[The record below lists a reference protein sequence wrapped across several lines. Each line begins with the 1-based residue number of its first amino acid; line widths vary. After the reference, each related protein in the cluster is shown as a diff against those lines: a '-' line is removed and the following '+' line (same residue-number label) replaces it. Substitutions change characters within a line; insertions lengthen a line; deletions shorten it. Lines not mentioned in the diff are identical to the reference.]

1 MLRKIINAMPLPYY
15 DGETGGAGGGATG
28 DAGAGATGDTGGAT
42 GATGDAGAGA
52 TGAAGATGDGAGA
65 TGGASGATGDG
76 AGATGAALD
85 YPAQRA
91 AYIATLPANERKAAE
106 TLLTRYQSVD
116 QALAGVVER
125 EKVIRAGGHKNP
137 LIGAAAPAADKPDEL
152 KAWREANGVPAE
164 PTGYEIPKA
173 AADAVTDADKPIVS
187 EFFNQAHQ
195 SGVPK
200 AAAETAVQLYFGIR
214 DQQIEAEIARDKEL
228 ETDTAVELKTVWGS
242 EYKGNSNLATQYAEA
257 VSPGL
262 LDARLN
268 GIQIRHIPEVMK
280 AFAQAGLQKFGDSAF
295 VGENAQYTQS
305 RYDELRA
312 LQKNPKEWDAH
323 PEWRT
328 ELIGLEDAK
337 QRADKARG

>member
-1 MLRKIINAMPLPYY
+1 MRRIFHIINSMPLPVYAPP
-15 DGETGGAGGGATG
+15 DPPAAPPPEPAPPPPAPPPPPPPAPPEPPAAPPAPPTGEPPPPAPPEPPKPPDAT
-28 DAGAGATGDTGGAT
+28 
-42 GATGDAGAGA
+42 
-52 TGAAGATGDGAGA
+52 
-65 TGGASGATGDG
+65 
-76 AGATGAALD
+76 ALD

-91 AYIATLPANERKAAE
+91 AYIATLPAAERKAAE

-137 LIGAAAPAADKPDEL
+137 LIGAAPPAADKPEEM

>member
-1 MLRKIINAMPLPYY
+1 MRRIFHIINSMPLPVYAPP
-15 DGETGGAGGGATG
+15 DPPAAPPPEPAPPPPAPPPPPPPAPPEPPAAPPAPPTGEPPPPAPPEPPKPPDAT
-28 DAGAGATGDTGGAT
+28 
-42 GATGDAGAGA
+42 
-52 TGAAGATGDGAGA
+52 
-65 TGGASGATGDG
+65 
-76 AGATGAALD
+76 ALD

-305 RYDELRA
+305 RYDELKA
-312 LQKNPKEWDAH
+312 MMKDTKKWDAD
-323 PEWRT
+323 PKLRE
-328 ELIGLEDAK
+328 ELIQLEAAK
-337 QRADKARG
+337 QRASNARG

>member
-1 MLRKIINAMPLPYY
+1 MRRIFHIINSMPLPVYAPP
-15 DGETGGAGGGATG
+15 DPPAAPPPEPPPPPPAPPAPPEPPAAPPAPPTGEPPPPAPPEPPKPPDAT
-28 DAGAGATGDTGGAT
+28 
-42 GATGDAGAGA
+42 
-52 TGAAGATGDGAGA
+52 
-65 TGGASGATGDG
+65 
-76 AGATGAALD
+76 ALD

>member
-1 MLRKIINAMPLPYY
+1 MRRIFHIINSMPLPVYAPP
-15 DGETGGAGGGATG
+15 DPPAAPPPEPAPPPPAPPPPPPPAPPEPPAAPPAPPTGEPPPPAPPEPPKPPDAT
-28 DAGAGATGDTGGAT
+28 
-42 GATGDAGAGA
+42 
-52 TGAAGATGDGAGA
+52 
-65 TGGASGATGDG
+65 
-76 AGATGAALD
+76 ALD

-125 EKVIRAGGHKNP
+125 EKGIRAGGHKNP

>member
-1 MLRKIINAMPLPYY
+1 MRRIFHIINSMPLPVYAPP
-15 DGETGGAGGGATG
+15 DPPAAPPPEPAPPPPAPPPPVPPAPPEPPAPPPAPPAPPTGEPPPPAPPEPPKPPDAT
-28 DAGAGATGDTGGAT
+28 
-42 GATGDAGAGA
+42 
-52 TGAAGATGDGAGA
+52 
-65 TGGASGATGDG
+65 
-76 AGATGAALD
+76 ALD

-91 AYIATLPANERKAAE
+91 AYIATLPAAERKAAE

-137 LIGAAAPAADKPDEL
+137 LIGAAPPAADKPEEM

>member
-1 MLRKIINAMPLPYY
+1 MRRIFHIINSMPLPVYAPP
-15 DGETGGAGGGATG
+15 DPPAAPPPEPAPPPPAPPPPPPPAPPEPPAAPPAPPTGEPPPPAPPEPPKPPDAT
-28 DAGAGATGDTGGAT
+28 
-42 GATGDAGAGA
+42 
-52 TGAAGATGDGAGA
+52 
-65 TGGASGATGDG
+65 
-76 AGATGAALD
+76 ALD

-125 EKVIRAGGHKNP
+125 EKIIRAGGHKNP
-137 LIGAAAPAADKPDEL
+137 LIGAAPPAADKPEEM

>member
-1 MLRKIINAMPLPYY
+1 MRRIFHIINSMPLPVYAPP
-15 DGETGGAGGGATG
+15 DPPAAPPPEPAPPPPAPPPPAPPAPPEPPAAPPAPPTG
-28 DAGAGATGDTGGAT
+28 DPPPPAPPEPPKPPDAT
-42 GATGDAGAGA
+42 
-52 TGAAGATGDGAGA
+52 
-65 TGGASGATGDG
+65 
-76 AGATGAALD
+76 ALD

-116 QALAGVVER
+116 QALAAVVER

-137 LIGAAAPAADKPDEL
+137 LIGAAPPAADKPDEV

-337 QRADKARG
+337 QRAEKARG

>member
-1 MLRKIINAMPLPYY
+1 MRRIFHIINSMPLPVYAPP
-15 DGETGGAGGGATG
+15 DPPAAPPPEPAPPPPAPPPPAPPAPPEPPAAPPAPPAPPTG
-28 DAGAGATGDTGGAT
+28 DPPAPPEPPKPPDAT
-42 GATGDAGAGA
+42 
-52 TGAAGATGDGAGA
+52 
-65 TGGASGATGDG
+65 
-76 AGATGAALD
+76 ALD

-116 QALAGVVER
+116 QALAAVVER

>member
-1 MLRKIINAMPLPYY
+1 MNFKAIPLPYY
-15 DGETGGAGGGATG
+15 APPDPPAAPPPTPPAVEPPPTPPSTPPEPPTPPAPGEPPAPPAPPEPPKAP
-28 DAGAGATGDTGGAT
+28 DAG
-42 GATGDAGAGA
+42 
-52 TGAAGATGDGAGA
+52 
-65 TGGASGATGDG
+65 
-76 AGATGAALD
+76 ALD

-91 AYIATLPANERKAAE
+91 AYIATLPATERKAAE

-116 QALAGVVER
+116 QALAAVVER

-137 LIGAAAPAADKPDEL
+137 LIGAAPPAADKPDEL

>member
-1 MLRKIINAMPLPYY
+1 MRRIFHIINSMPLPVYAPP
-15 DGETGGAGGGATG
+15 DPPAAPPPEPAPPPPAPPRPSHRHRPSRPPRHRHPRRPRRSPPPPAPPEPPKPPDAT
-28 DAGAGATGDTGGAT
+28 
-42 GATGDAGAGA
+42 
-52 TGAAGATGDGAGA
+52 
-65 TGGASGATGDG
+65 
-76 AGATGAALD
+76 ALD

-116 QALAGVVER
+116 QALAAVVER

>member
-1 MLRKIINAMPLPYY
+1 M
-15 DGETGGAGGGATG
+15 
-28 DAGAGATGDTGGAT
+28 
-42 GATGDAGAGA
+42 
-52 TGAAGATGDGAGA
+52 
-65 TGGASGATGDG
+65 
-76 AGATGAALD
+76 
-85 YPAQRA
+85 
-91 AYIATLPANERKAAE
+91 
-106 TLLTRYQSVD
+106 
-116 QALAGVVER
+116 
-125 EKVIRAGGHKNP
+125 
-137 LIGAAAPAADKPDEL
+137 
-152 KAWREANGVPAE
+152 
-164 PTGYEIPKA
+164 
-173 AADAVTDADKPIVS
+173 TDADKPIVS

-228 ETDTAVELKTVWGS
+228 ETDTAAELKTVWGS
-242 EYKGNSNLATQYAEA
+242 EYKGNANLATQYAEA

>member
-1 MLRKIINAMPLPYY
+1 MRRIFHIINSMPLPVYAPP
-15 DGETGGAGGGATG
+15 DPPAAPPPEPAPPPPAPPPPPPPAPPEPPAAPPAPPTGEPPPPAPPEPPKPPDAT
-28 DAGAGATGDTGGAT
+28 
-42 GATGDAGAGA
+42 
-52 TGAAGATGDGAGA
+52 
-65 TGGASGATGDG
+65 
-76 AGATGAALD
+76 ALD

>member
-1 MLRKIINAMPLPYY
+1 MRRIFHIINSMPLPVYAPP
-15 DGETGGAGGGATG
+15 DPPAAPPPEPAPPPPAPPPPPPPAPPEPPAAPPAPPTGEPPPPAPPEPPKPPDAT
-28 DAGAGATGDTGGAT
+28 
-42 GATGDAGAGA
+42 
-52 TGAAGATGDGAGA
+52 
-65 TGGASGATGDG
+65 
-76 AGATGAALD
+76 ALD

-137 LIGAAAPAADKPDEL
+137 LIGAAPPAADKPEEM

-280 AFAQAGLQKFGDSAF
+280 AFAQAGLLKFGDSAF

>member
-1 MLRKIINAMPLPYY
+1 MRRIFHIINSMPLPVYAPP
-15 DGETGGAGGGATG
+15 DPPAAPPPEPAPPPPAPPPPVPPAPPEPPAPPPAPPAPPTGEPPPPAPPEPPKPPDAT
-28 DAGAGATGDTGGAT
+28 
-42 GATGDAGAGA
+42 
-52 TGAAGATGDGAGA
+52 
-65 TGGASGATGDG
+65 
-76 AGATGAALD
+76 ALD

-137 LIGAAAPAADKPDEL
+137 LIGAAPPAADKPEEM

>member
-1 MLRKIINAMPLPYY
+1 MRRIFHIINSMPLPVYAPP
-15 DGETGGAGGGATG
+15 DPPAAPPPEPAPPPPAPPPPPPPAPPEPPAAPPAPPTGEPPPPAPPEPPKPPDAT
-28 DAGAGATGDTGGAT
+28 
-42 GATGDAGAGA
+42 
-52 TGAAGATGDGAGA
+52 
-65 TGGASGATGDG
+65 
-76 AGATGAALD
+76 ALD

-116 QALAGVVER
+116 QALAAVVER

>member
-1 MLRKIINAMPLPYY
+1 MRRIFHIINSMPLPVYAPP
-15 DGETGGAGGGATG
+15 DPPAAPPPEPAPPPPAPPPPPPPAPPEPPAAPPAPPTGEPPPPAPPEPPKPPDAT
-28 DAGAGATGDTGGAT
+28 
-42 GATGDAGAGA
+42 
-52 TGAAGATGDGAGA
+52 
-65 TGGASGATGDG
+65 
-76 AGATGAALD
+76 ALD

-137 LIGAAAPAADKPDEL
+137 LIGAAPPAADKPEEM

-242 EYKGNSNLATQYAEA
+242 EYKGNDNLAKQYAEA

-280 AFAQAGLQKFGDSAF
+280 AFAQAGLLKFGDSAF

>member
-1 MLRKIINAMPLPYY
+1 MRRIFHIINSMPLPVYAPP
-15 DGETGGAGGGATG
+15 DPPAAPPPEPAPPPPAPPPPPPPAPPEPPAAPPAPPTGEPPPPAPPEPPKPPDAT
-28 DAGAGATGDTGGAT
+28 
-42 GATGDAGAGA
+42 
-52 TGAAGATGDGAGA
+52 
-65 TGGASGATGDG
+65 
-76 AGATGAALD
+76 ALD

-91 AYIATLPANERKAAE
+91 AYIATLPAAERKAAE

>member
-1 MLRKIINAMPLPYY
+1 MRRIFHIINSMPLPVYAPP
-15 DGETGGAGGGATG
+15 DPPAAPPPEPAPPPPAPPPPPPPAPPEPPAAPPAPPTGEPPPPAPPEPPKPPDAT
-28 DAGAGATGDTGGAT
+28 
-42 GATGDAGAGA
+42 
-52 TGAAGATGDGAGA
+52 
-65 TGGASGATGDG
+65 
-76 AGATGAALD
+76 ALD

-137 LIGAAAPAADKPDEL
+137 LIGAAPPAADKPEEM